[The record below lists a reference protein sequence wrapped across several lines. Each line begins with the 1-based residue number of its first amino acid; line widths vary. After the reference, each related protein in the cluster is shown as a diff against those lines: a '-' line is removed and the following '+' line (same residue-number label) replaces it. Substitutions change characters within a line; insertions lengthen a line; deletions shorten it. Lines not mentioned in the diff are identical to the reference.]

1 MAAPLINPRYEV
13 LETLPPDDVS
23 PFVISKARDVT
34 EGRVVTLQVLPA
46 SANPAPAAVADAAR
60 QALRLEHP
68 SITRLYDQGVSENG
82 DFYIAS
88 EYVRG
93 ITLGERVRRVA
104 PFTLAVAVDL
114 SVAIVEG
121 LAYAHREGVAHGDLR
136 AADVLL
142 SPEGQVKV
150 TNFAYARAAGGGG
163 PASEDEDLAA
173 FGVLLY
179 QMLTGTLPML
189 GGPNAPSPRA
199 SNPGVPIALDGI
211 VQKCLHP
218 NPALRYGAAATLL
231 LDLQAVRE
239 ALRSGRSLAWSP
251 LAEKRAPRPSAGE
264 ATIVTALPTEPPMTS
279 PADPADDD
287 RPRRGAPLAAAAA
300 EMEHERGAGYARERS
315 SPFGKIVAVV
325 FVLAVL
331 GVIGLSWYVSK
342 FLAIP
347 NDVLVPNL
355 VGKTFDDAKR
365 LSQQQHFTLVEAGS
379 DYSTRWP
386 ENQIYQQDPLPGRTI
401 KAGKEVSVFR
411 SLGARLL
418 TVPNLVG
425 MTRDRALRDLQDTGL
440 PPGAISEEYSET
452 VPRGIVLSQT
462 PDKGAMAARSSPVN
476 ISVSKGRQ
484 PPDSPEGVEANA
496 DSPDTV
502 TVHWSAAAR
511 ADSYT
516 VYRVVN
522 GNSVAVA
529 QALKDTHFTDKGLT
543 PDTSYSYTV
552 TAFNAAGDSG
562 PGEPAIVTTPPKVVA
577 PPSLPGDINVVNPP
591 ASGTDTT
598 DTSSGDSGTAPGDA
612 AKSAARMRQFTI
624 SFRVPR
630 HPRHRRRVQFE
641 VQDVTGTNLVYD
653 ETHAAGDQI
662 SEPLQAFGNK
672 IIFRIF
678 IDGKLAKQQT
688 L

>member
-1 MAAPLINPRYEV
+1 
-13 LETLPPDDVS
+13 
-23 PFVISKARDVT
+23 
-34 EGRVVTLQVLPA
+34 
-46 SANPAPAAVADAAR
+46 VADAAR
-60 QALRLEHP
+60 QAMRLEHP
-68 SITRLYDQGVSENG
+68 SITRVYDQGVSEETG
-82 DFYIAS
+82 DLYIAS

-93 ITLGERVRRVA
+93 ITLAERVRRVA
-104 PFTLAVAVDL
+104 PFTLSVAVDL

-121 LAYAHREGVAHGDLR
+121 LAYAHREGLVHGDLR

-150 TNFAYARAAGGGG
+150 ANFAYARAAQGGG
-163 PASEDEDLAA
+163 PASEDDDLAA

-189 GGPNAPSPRA
+189 GGANAPSPRV

-218 NPALRYGAAATLL
+218 NPALRYGAAATVL

-264 ATIVTALPTEPPMTS
+264 ATVVTTLPSEVPMTH
-279 PADPADDD
+279 PADPGEGE
-287 RPRRGAPLAAAAA
+287 RPRPAAPLAAAAV
-300 EMEHERGAGYARERS
+300 EQERERSHVRERS
-315 SPFGKIVAVV
+315 SPFGKLVAVV

-401 KAGKEVSVFR
+401 KADKEVSVFR
-411 SLGARLL
+411 SLGPRLL

-452 VPRGIVLSQT
+452 VPRGIVLTQS
-462 PDKGAMAARSSPVN
+462 PDKGAMTARSSAVN
-476 ISVSKGRQ
+476 LSISKGRQ
-484 PPDSPEGVEANA
+484 PPDSPEGVEADA
-496 DSPDTV
+496 AAPDSV
-502 TVHWSAAAR
+502 SVHWNAAAR

-516 VYRVVN
+516 VYRIVN
-522 GNSVAVA
+522 GNSVTVA
-529 QALKDTHFTDKGLT
+529 QALKDTRFMDKGLT

-562 PGEPAIVTTPPKVVA
+562 PGEPAIVTTPPKVIA
-577 PPSLPGDINVVNPP
+577 PPTLPGDINVVNPP

-598 DTSSGDSGTAPGDA
+598 DSTSGDSGTDSGDA
-612 AKSAARMRQFTI
+612 AKSSARMRQFTI

-630 HPRHRRRVQFE
+630 HPRRSRRVQFE

-653 ETHAAGDQI
+653 ETHAAGDEI